1 MSHEIVFIVD
11 DDEGVRKSV
20 SLLMQSINLEARAFD
35 TADAF
40 LAAYEEPENA
50 CLLLDVR
57 MPGMSGLDLQNV
69 LAERSIEIPIIFIT
83 AHGDIP
89 MAVHAIQKG
98 ALDFLQKPFRDQD
111 LIDLVQKALATD
123 LARRA
128 RGADREELQR
138 RIETLTPRE
147 TQVMESVVA
156 GDPNKKIAYDLELS
170 ERTVE
175 IHRARVMK
183 KMKAYSLAELVQLI
197 MRARG

>member
-1 MSHEIVFIVD
+1 MSSEIVFIVD

-20 SLLMQSINLEARAFD
+20 SLLMHSINLEARAFA
-35 TADAF
+35 TADEF
-40 LAAYEEPENA
+40 LDAYQEPENA
-50 CLLLDVR
+50 CMLLDVR

-69 LAERSIEIPIIFIT
+69 LIERSIEIPIIFIT

-98 ALDFLQKPFRDQD
+98 AVDFLQKPFRDQD
-111 LIDLVQKALATD
+111 LIDLVQKALAAD
-123 LARRA
+123 RDRRES
-128 RGADREELQR
+128 GADREELQR

-147 TQVMESVVA
+147 LQVMESVVA

-175 IHRARVMK
+175 IHRSRVMK

>member
-1 MSHEIVFIVD
+1 MSGKIVFVVD

-20 SLLMQSINLEARAFD
+20 SLLMQSIGLEARPYGS
-35 TADAF
+35 ADEF
-40 LAAYEEPENA
+40 LKSYEEPENA

-57 MPGMSGLDLQNV
+57 MPGMSGLDLQGV
-69 LAERSIEIPIIFIT
+69 LADRKIEIPIIFIT

-98 ALDFLQKPFRDQD
+98 AVDFLQKPFRDQD
-111 LIDLVQKALATD
+111 LIDLVQKALVMD
-123 LARRA
+123 RERRA
-128 RGADREELQR
+128 TGADRDELLR

-175 IHRARVMK
+175 IHRSRVMK
-183 KMKAYSLAELVQLI
+183 KMKAYSLAELVQLV
-197 MRARG
+197 MRARS

>member
-1 MSHEIVFIVD
+1 MRSEIVFIVD

-20 SLLMQSINLEARAFD
+20 SLLMHSINLEARAFA
-35 TADAF
+35 TADEF
-40 LAAYEEPENA
+40 LDAYEEPENA
-50 CLLLDVR
+50 CMLLDVR

-69 LAERSIEIPIIFIT
+69 LIERNIEIPIIFIT

-98 ALDFLQKPFRDQD
+98 AVDFLQKPFRDQD
-111 LIDLVQKALATD
+111 LIDLVQKALAAD
-123 LARRA
+123 LERRES
-128 RGADREELQR
+128 GADREELQR
-138 RIETLTPRE
+138 RIESLTPRE
-147 TQVMESVVA
+147 LQVMESVVA

-175 IHRARVMK
+175 IHRSRVMK

-197 MRARG
+197 MRARS